1 MSRYVSGLRAM
12 VITHRLLVRQLLTKG
27 RVAALFSVGVV
38 ISLVVALVSRTVGDD
53 ESAQVALELGV
64 ELMSNL
70 GFTIVVPIVALVF
83 AAAAFGDLKEDGTLV
98 YLWLRPM
105 DRWPMVVGAWLGS
118 VTVSL
123 PLTLVPLTAA
133 AFIADVGSELVLA
146 TVLACVVGNLA
157 YSAVFMLLGL
167 LTKNSVVWGIGYIL
181 IWEGLVAGISGVGE
195 KLAIRGYTRSIIA
208 EQTGVDLYLG
218 DLSMGVAVVVPALV
232 VIAAIVLST
241 LRLRSLDVA

>member
-1 MSRYVSGLRAM
+1 MNSYVSAPRAV
-12 VITHRLLVRQLLTKG
+12 VITHRLLVRQLLSKG
-27 RVAALFSVGVV
+27 RVVALLGVGVI

-53 ESAQVALELGV
+53 EPAYEALELGTA
-64 ELMSNL
+64 LMANL

-105 DRWPMVVGAWLGS
+105 DRWPIVVGAWLAS

-123 PLTLVPLTAA
+123 PLTLVPLTVA
-133 AFIADVGSELVLA
+133 AFIANVGSDLVWA

-167 LTKNSVVWGIGYIL
+167 LIKNSVVWGIGYIL
-181 IWEGLVAGISGVGE
+181 IWEGLVAGLGSVGE
-195 KLAIRGYTRSIIA
+195 RLAIRGYTRSIMA

-218 DLSMGVAVVVPALV
+218 NLSSTTAVVVLTLAVLV
-232 VIAAIVLST
+232 AFVLSS
-241 LRLRSLDVA
+241 LRLRTMDVA

>member
-1 MSRYVSGLRAM
+1 MSRYVSGLRAI

-27 RVAALFSVGVV
+27 RVSALFGVGVV

-105 DRWPMVVGAWLGS
+105 DRWPVVVGAWLAS
-118 VTVSL
+118 ATVSL
-123 PLTLVPLTAA
+123 PLTLVPLTVA
-133 AFIADVGSELVLA
+133 AFIANVGSDLVWA

-218 DLSMGVAVVVPALV
+218 DLSLGTAIVVPVLV
-232 VIAAIVLST
+232 VLAAIVLST
-241 LRLRSLDVA
+241 VRLRSLDVA

>member
-1 MSRYVSGLRAM
+1 M
-12 VITHRLLVRQLLTKG
+12 
-27 RVAALFSVGVV
+27 
-38 ISLVVALVSRTVGDD
+38 SLVVALVSSTVRDD
-53 ESAQVALELGV
+53 ESAQVALKLGT
-64 ELMSNL
+64 ELMANL

-105 DRWPMVVGAWLGS
+105 DRWPMVAGAWLAS

-133 AFIADVGSELVLA
+133 AFIADVGSDLVWA

-167 LTKNSVVWGIGYIL
+167 FTKNSVVWGIAYIL

>member
-1 MSRYVSGLRAM
+1 MNGYVSGLRSL
-12 VITHRLLVRQLLTKG
+12 VITHRLLVRQLVTKG
-27 RVAALFSVGVV
+27 RIAALLGVGIIV
-38 ISLVVALVSRTVGDD
+38 SLVVALVSRTVRDN
-53 ESAQVALELGV
+53 EPAETALRLGTELIA
-64 ELMSNL
+64 NL

-105 DRWPMVVGAWLGS
+105 DRWPMVVGGWLAS

-123 PLTLVPLTAA
+123 PVTLVPLTAA
-133 AFIADVGSELVLA
+133 AFIANVGSDLVWA

-167 LTKNSVVWGIGYIL
+167 FTKNSVVWGIAYIL

>member
-1 MSRYVSGLRAM
+1 M
-12 VITHRLLVRQLLTKG
+12 
-27 RVAALFSVGVV
+27 
-38 ISLVVALVSRTVGDD
+38 
-53 ESAQVALELGV
+53 
-64 ELMSNL
+64 
-70 GFTIVVPIVALVF
+70 VPIVALVF

-105 DRWPMVVGAWLGS
+105 DRWSVVVGGWLAS

-123 PLTLVPLTAA
+123 PVTLVPLTVA
-133 AFIADVGSELVLA
+133 AFIADVGSELVWA

-167 LTKNSVVWGIGYIL
+167 FTKNSVVWGIAYIL

-218 DLSMGVAVVVPALV
+218 DLSMGVAVVVPSLV

>member
-1 MSRYVSGLRAM
+1 MSRYVSGLRAI

-27 RVAALFSVGVV
+27 RVSALFGVGVV

-53 ESAQVALELGV
+53 ESAQEALELGI

-105 DRWPMVVGAWLGS
+105 DRWPMVVGAWLAS

-133 AFIADVGSELVLA
+133 AFIANVGSDLVWA

-167 LTKNSVVWGIGYIL
+167 LTKNSVVWGYWLHPHMG
-181 IWEGLVAGISGVGE
+181 GLGGGNQRCRREARHPRIHPVNHRRAN
-195 KLAIRGYTRSIIA
+195 RS
-208 EQTGVDLYLG
+208 
-218 DLSMGVAVVVPALV
+218 
-232 VIAAIVLST
+232 
-241 LRLRSLDVA
+241 

>member
-1 MSRYVSGLRAM
+1 MSRYVSGLRAI

-27 RVAALFSVGVV
+27 RIAALLGVGIIV
-38 ISLVVALVSRTVGDD
+38 SLVVALVSRTVRDD
-53 ESAQVALELGV
+53 ESAQVALELGT
-64 ELMSNL
+64 ELISNL

-105 DRWPMVVGAWLGS
+105 DRWPMVVGAWLAS

-133 AFIADVGSELVLA
+133 AFIANVGSDLVWA
-146 TVLACVVGNLA
+146 TILACVVGNLA

-195 KLAIRGYTRSIIA
+195 RLAIRGYTRSIIA

-241 LRLRSLDVA
+241 LRLRSLEVA

>member
-1 MSRYVSGLRAM
+1 MSRYVSGLRAI

-27 RVAALFSVGVV
+27 RIAALLGVGIIV
-38 ISLVVALVSRTVGDD
+38 SLVVALVSRTVRDD
-53 ESAQVALELGV
+53 ESAQVALELGT
-64 ELMSNL
+64 ELISNL

-105 DRWPMVVGAWLGS
+105 DRWPMVVGAWLAS

-133 AFIADVGSELVLA
+133 AFIANVGSDLVWA
-146 TVLACVVGNLA
+146 TILACVVGNLA

-241 LRLRSLDVA
+241 LRLRSLEVA

>member
-1 MSRYVSGLRAM
+1 MNGYVSGLRAL

-27 RVAALFSVGVV
+27 RVAALFGVGVA
-38 ISLVVALVSRTVGDD
+38 ISLVVALVSRTARDD
-53 ESAQVALELGV
+53 ESAQVALELGI

-105 DRWPMVVGAWLGS
+105 DRWPMVVGAWLAS

-133 AFIADVGSELVLA
+133 AFIANVGSDLVWA
-146 TVLACVVGNLA
+146 TILACVVGNLA

-195 KLAIRGYTRSIIA
+195 RLAIRGYTRSIIA

>member
-1 MSRYVSGLRAM
+1 MSSYVSGLRAI
-12 VITHRLLVRQLLTKG
+12 VITHRLVFRQLLTKG

-105 DRWPMVVGAWLGS
+105 DRWPMVAGAWLAS

-133 AFIADVGSELVLA
+133 AFIADVGSDLVWA

-167 LTKNSVVWGIGYIL
+167 FTKNSVVWGIAYIL

>member
-1 MSRYVSGLRAM
+1 MNSYVSAPRAV
-12 VITHRLLVRQLLTKG
+12 VITHRLLVRQLLSKG
-27 RVAALFSVGVV
+27 RVVALLGVGVI

-53 ESAQVALELGV
+53 ELAYEALELGTA
-64 ELMSNL
+64 LMANL

-105 DRWPMVVGAWLGS
+105 DRWPIVVGAWLAS

-123 PLTLVPLTAA
+123 PLTLVPLTVA
-133 AFIADVGSELVLA
+133 AFIANVGSDLVWA

-167 LTKNSVVWGIGYIL
+167 LIKNSVVWGIGYIL
-181 IWEGLVAGISGVGE
+181 IWEGLVAGLGSVGE
-195 KLAIRGYTRSIIA
+195 RLAIRGYTRSIMA

-218 DLSMGVAVVVPALV
+218 NLSSTTAVVVLTLAVLV
-232 VIAAIVLST
+232 AFVLSS
-241 LRLRSLDVA
+241 LRLRTMDVA

>member
-1 MSRYVSGLRAM
+1 MSGSVSGLRAV
-12 VITHRLLVRQLLTKG
+12 VITHRLLVRQLFTKG
-27 RVAALFSVGVV
+27 RIAALLGVGVIV
-38 ISLVVALVSRTVGDD
+38 SLVVALVSRAVGED
-53 ESAQVALELGV
+53 EPIEEALEIGV
-64 ELMSNL
+64 EVMSNL

-83 AAAAFGDLKEDGTLV
+83 GSAAFGDLREDGTLV

-105 DRWPMVVGAWLGS
+105 DRWPIVVGAWLAS
-118 VTVSL
+118 ATVSL
-123 PLTLVPLTAA
+123 PVTLAPLTVAA
-133 AFIADVGSELVLA
+133 LIVDVGSELVWA

-167 LTKNSVVWGIGYIL
+167 LTKNSVVWGIGYVL

-208 EQTGVDLYLG
+208 DQTGVDLYLG
-218 DLSMGVAVVVPALV
+218 DLSVTTAIVVPALV
-232 VIAAIVLST
+232 VLAAFVLST

>member
-1 MSRYVSGLRAM
+1 MNGYVSGLRAI
-12 VITHRLLVRQLLTKG
+12 VITHRLLVRQLVTMG
-27 RVAALFSVGVV
+27 RIAALLGVGIIV
-38 ISLVVALVSRTVGDD
+38 SLVVALVSRAGGED
-53 ESAQVALELGV
+53 ESAEEAV
-64 ELMSNL
+64 EIGIEVMSNL
-70 GFTIVVPIVALVF
+70 AFTIVVPIVALVF
-83 AAAAFGDLKEDGTLV
+83 ASAAFGDLKEDGTLV

-105 DRWPMVVGAWLGS
+105 DRWPMVVGGWLAS

-123 PLTLVPLTAA
+123 PVTLVPLTAA
-133 AFIADVGSELVLA
+133 AFIADVGSDLVWA

-167 LTKNSVVWGIGYIL
+167 FTKNSVVWGIAYIL

>member
-1 MSRYVSGLRAM
+1 MSRYVSGLRAI

-27 RVAALFSVGVV
+27 RVSALFGVGVV

-53 ESAQVALELGV
+53 ESAQEALELGI

-105 DRWPMVVGAWLGS
+105 DRWPMVVGAWLAS

-133 AFIADVGSELVLA
+133 AFIANVGSDLVWA

-195 KLAIRGYTRSIIA
+195 RLAIRGYTRSIIA
-208 EQTGVDLYLG
+208 EQTGVDLHLG
-218 DLSMGVAVVVPALV
+218 ELSMGVAVVVPALV

>member
-1 MSRYVSGLRAM
+1 MSRYVSGLRAI

-27 RVAALFSVGVV
+27 RIAALLGVGIIV
-38 ISLVVALVSRTVGDD
+38 SLVVALVSRTVRDD
-53 ESAQVALELGV
+53 ESAQVALELGT
-64 ELMSNL
+64 ELISNL

-105 DRWPMVVGAWLGS
+105 DRWPMVVGAWLAS

-133 AFIADVGSELVLA
+133 AFIANVGSDLVWA
-146 TVLACVVGNLA
+146 TILACVVGNLA

-195 KLAIRGYTRSIIA
+195 RLAIRGYTRSIIA

>member
-1 MSRYVSGLRAM
+1 MSRYVSGLRAI

-27 RVAALFSVGVV
+27 RIAALLGVGIIV
-38 ISLVVALVSRTVGDD
+38 SLVVALVSSTVRDD
-53 ESAQVALELGV
+53 ESAQVALKLGTELI
-64 ELMSNL
+64 SNL

-105 DRWPMVVGAWLGS
+105 DRWPMVVGAWLAS

-133 AFIADVGSELVLA
+133 AFIANVGSDLVWA
-146 TVLACVVGNLA
+146 TILACVVGNLA

-195 KLAIRGYTRSIIA
+195 RLAIRGYTRSIIA

>member
-1 MSRYVSGLRAM
+1 MSRYVSGLRAI
-12 VITHRLLVRQLLTKG
+12 VITHRLVFRQLLTKG

-133 AFIADVGSELVLA
+133 AFIADVGSELVWA

-232 VIAAIVLST
+232 VIAAVVLST

>member
-1 MSRYVSGLRAM
+1 MSRYVSSLRAI

-232 VIAAIVLST
+232 VIAAVVLST

>member
-1 MSRYVSGLRAM
+1 MNGYVSGLRAI

-27 RVAALFSVGVV
+27 RIAALLGVGIIV
-38 ISLVVALVSRTVGDD
+38 SLVVALVSRTVRDD
-53 ESAQVALELGV
+53 ESAQVTLKLGV
-64 ELMSNL
+64 ELMSKL

-133 AFIADVGSELVLA
+133 AFIADVGSDLVWA

-167 LTKNSVVWGIGYIL
+167 FTKNSVVWGIAYIL

>member
-1 MSRYVSGLRAM
+1 MSRYVSGLRAI
-12 VITHRLLVRQLLTKG
+12 VIMHRLLVRQLLTKG
-27 RVAALFSVGVV
+27 RVAALFGVGVV

-53 ESAQVALELGV
+53 ESAQVALELGI

-123 PLTLVPLTAA
+123 PLSLVPLTAA
-133 AFIADVGSELVLA
+133 AFIANVGSDLVWA
-146 TVLACVVGNLA
+146 TILACVVGNLA

-195 KLAIRGYTRSIIA
+195 RLAIRGYTRSIIA

>member
-1 MSRYVSGLRAM
+1 MSRYVSGSRAI

-27 RVAALFSVGVV
+27 RVSALFGVGVV

-53 ESAQVALELGV
+53 ESAQVALELGI

-133 AFIADVGSELVLA
+133 AFITNVGSDLVMA
-146 TVLACVVGNLA
+146 TILACVVGNLA

>member
-1 MSRYVSGLRAM
+1 MSRYVSGLRAI

-27 RVAALFSVGVV
+27 RIAALFGVGVIV
-38 ISLVVALVSRTVGDD
+38 SLVVALVSRTVGDD
-53 ESAQVALELGV
+53 ESAQVALELGI

-105 DRWPMVVGAWLGS
+105 DRWPMVVGAWLAS

-133 AFIADVGSELVLA
+133 AFIANVGSDLVWA

-195 KLAIRGYTRSIIA
+195 RLAIRGYTRSIIA
-208 EQTGVDLYLG
+208 EQTGVDLHLG
-218 DLSMGVAVVVPALV
+218 ELSLGTAIVVPVLV
-232 VIAAIVLST
+232 VLAAIVLST
-241 LRLRSLDVA
+241 VRLRSLDVA

>member
-1 MSRYVSGLRAM
+1 MNGYVSGLRAI
-12 VITHRLLVRQLLTKG
+12 VITHRLLVRQLVTKG
-27 RVAALFSVGVV
+27 RIAALLGVGIIV
-38 ISLVVALVSRTVGDD
+38 SLVVALVSSTVRDD
-53 ESAQVALELGV
+53 ESAQVALKLGV

-105 DRWPMVVGAWLGS
+105 DRWPMVVGAWLAS

-123 PLTLVPLTAA
+123 PLTLAPLTAA
-133 AFIADVGSELVLA
+133 AFIANVGSDLVMA
-146 TVLACVVGNLA
+146 TILACVVGNLA

-232 VIAAIVLST
+232 VIASIVLST